1 MLEKRVVR
9 VAVIDDHPLF
19 RKCVRDVLSQDPHIV
34 VVCEGGT
41 AGEALEIARTVAV
54 DQMLLDISMPG
65 GGLEA
70 ARSIARVCPAV
81 RVVMLSSSERQE
93 DISDAL
99 LAGAKGYIIK
109 GIRGPDLIGIVHSI
123 A

>member
-1 MLEKRVVR
+1 MVR
-9 VAVIDDHPLF
+9 VAVVDDHPLF
-19 RKCVRDVLSQDPHIV
+19 RKCVRDVLSQDPHII
-34 VVCEGGT
+34 VVCEGGS
-41 AGEALEIARTVAV
+41 ADEALEIARSVPV
-54 DQMLLDISMPG
+54 DLMLLDVSMPG
-65 GGLEA
+65 SGLEA
-70 ARSIARVCPAV
+70 ARSITKECPAI

-109 GIRGPDLIGIVHSI
+109 GIRGPDLIGIVRSI

>member
-9 VAVIDDHPLF
+9 VAVVDDHPLF
-19 RKCVRDVLSQDPHIV
+19 RKCVRDVLSQDPHIL
-34 VVCEGGT
+34 VVCEGGS
-41 AGEALEIARTVAV
+41 ADEALEIARSVPV
-54 DQMLLDISMPG
+54 DLMLLDVSMPG
-65 GGLEA
+65 SGLEA
-70 ARSIARVCPAV
+70 ARSITKECPAI

-109 GIRGPDLIGIVHSI
+109 GIRGPDLIGIVRSI

>member
-1 MLEKRVVR
+1 LLEKRVVR
-9 VAVIDDHPLF
+9 VAVVDDHPLF
-19 RKCVRDVLSQDPHIV
+19 RKCVRDVLSQDPHIL
-34 VVCEGGT
+34 VVCEGGS
-41 AGEALEIARTVAV
+41 ADEALEIARSVPV
-54 DQMLLDISMPG
+54 DLMLLDVSMPG
-65 GGLEA
+65 SGLEA
-70 ARSIARVCPAV
+70 ARSIAKECPAI

-109 GIRGPDLIGIVHSI
+109 GIRGPDLIGIVRSI